1 MGGIVLAQP
10 FIDEKAEKLPQ
21 SRHFPR
27 ERGRGKRRPTL
38 AEPGQLRGRCGIER
52 FTDQRLGLF
61 EITPVGKDS
70 VARRASLGGEHG
82 EEIVCR

>member
-1 MGGIVLAQP
+1 MGWIVLAHP
-10 FIDEKAEKLPQ
+10 LVDEKPEKLPQ

-27 ERGRGKRRPTL
+27 ERSRGKRRPAL
-38 AEPGQLRGRCGIER
+38 AESGELGGRRGSER
-52 FTDQRLGLF
+52 PTDQRLGLF

-70 VARRASLGGEHG
+70 VARRASLGSKHG